1 MEAAVSETENPKP
14 QSRCLIRP
22 IFVLLLALAL
32 HAMFLWQRF
41 FPAIVIPDAN
51 GYWAQGSLLAQTGRT
66 GFKPDSDSQYIG
78 MQWLVTPDGVFYRSP
93 RAQNQTSGAR
103 IPNRRRWEDGF
114 RSRKKE
120 AALVSAA
127 PVVKWSAPISY
138 EVKRSL
144 SSRSGNIPAET
155 DTDDALRALQAGPC
169 TFRISRPMRWTESGE
184 QLSQDLKC
192 ESDR

>member
-22 IFVLLLALAL
+22 IFVLLLALAVY
-32 HAMFLWQRF
+32 AMFLWQRF
-41 FPAIVIPDAN
+41 SPVIVIPDAN

-66 GFKPDSDSQYIG
+66 GFKPETD
-78 MQWLVTPDGVFYRSP
+78 
-93 RAQNQTSGAR
+93 ANTSGCSGWSCLTEFFTEAHARRIRQAAAR

-120 AALVSAA
+120 AALVSAT

-144 SSRSGNIPAET
+144 SSRGGNIPAET

-192 ESDR
+192 ESGR